1 MSLHLTFKLV
11 TRPTVVN
18 LKAKYVAWSCH
29 GYVTNF
35 YSVAATRHLVSN
47 PVFFYAVP
55 TIHMK
60 NIMHMYTSCTLFTQ
74 HFRLLSMP
82 FCTAAIPSDVIKIWH
97 SRSLRFILLLFTVF
111 TILPSLDWS
120 NWSRILF
127 LRELKRP
134 RSNNFDVGAQKSSIA
149 LVDIKLKLD
158 HRKVQLPRTWSPKN
172 PYFDTTVW
180 HKIENSR
187 VRFLSLRR
195 HYCDVKLFRCPSLS
209 TKLKFLF
216 S

>member
-1 MSLHLTFKLV
+1 
-11 TRPTVVN
+11 
-18 LKAKYVAWSCH
+18 
-29 GYVTNF
+29 
-35 YSVAATRHLVSN
+35 
-47 PVFFYAVP
+47 
-55 TIHMK
+55 MK

-158 HRKVQLPRTWSPKN
+158 HTEKPNCPEHDHQKIHILIQL
-172 PYFDTTVW
+172 FDIKS
-180 HKIENSR
+180 KIIEYA
-187 VRFLSLRR
+187 FY
-195 HYCDVKLFRCPSLS
+195 HCDVIIATSHCFVVLHFRQSWNSYFP
-209 TKLKFLF
+209 K
-216 S
+216 